1 MKMQLNKEV
10 AILRLR
16 EYFLELGQDL
26 HISNTVIDKNRKGQV
41 YISDIKTGEIIKDH
55 TTIKELLIEN
65 SLLLPNEELN

>member
-1 MKMQLNKEV
+1 MQLNEEV
-10 AILRLR
+10 AILRLK

-26 HISNTVIDKNRKGQV
+26 NISNTVIDKNRKGQV

-65 SLLLPNEELN
+65 SLLLPDEELN

>member
-1 MKMQLNKEV
+1 MQLNKEV

-26 HISNTVIDKNRKGQV
+26 NISNTVIDKNRKGQV

>member
-1 MKMQLNKEV
+1 MQLNKEV

-55 TTIKELLIEN
+55 TTIKELLVEN
-65 SLLLPNEELN
+65 SLLLPNEELS

>member
-1 MKMQLNKEV
+1 MQLNKEV

-26 HISNTVIDKNRKGQV
+26 NISNTVIDKNRKGQV
-41 YISDIKTGEIIKDH
+41 YISNIKTGEIIKDH

>member
-1 MKMQLNKEV
+1 MQLNKEV

-26 HISNTVIDKNRKGQV
+26 NISNTVIDKNRKGQV

-65 SLLLPNEELN
+65 SLLLPNEELS

>member
-1 MKMQLNKEV
+1 MQLNKEV
-10 AILRLR
+10 ATLRLR

-26 HISNTVIDKNRKGQV
+26 NISNTVIDKNRKGQV

-65 SLLLPNEELN
+65 SLLFPNEELN

>member
-1 MKMQLNKEV
+1 MQLNKEV

-41 YISDIKTGEIIKDH
+41 YISNIKTGEIIKDH

-65 SLLLPNEELN
+65 SLLFPNEELN